1 MPISSEEKKREQE
14 YLDKV
19 MQVLLSCIEKEKQ
32 NLENKKSEVVELN
45 KTMMEDVGNDVGS
58 LGKFVDAYAYL
69 TEIRSRAGVMHN
81 TELEYA
87 RLNTM
92 KNSPYFARID
102 FKTSDGTLKV
112 YIGIGSLTD
121 PDNLDFYVFDWRS
134 PIAGMYYDFETG
146 PAYYNSPSG
155 IVEGEIPL
163 KRQFKIWKG
172 SLLWAYDTS
181 VAIEDEFLSEA
192 LSKSADS
199 KMQTIVCTIQREQN
213 RIIRDAQSRC
223 LIAFGPAGSGKTS
236 VAMQRA
242 AFFLYAERDSLTS
255 ANIMI
260 FSPNNVFSDY
270 ISEVL
275 PHLGEA
281 NVKSVTFSDY
291 ASSLFGDRYRFLPS
305 GELADFSVHASGIR
319 KKSVSLK
326 LSDRLYTA
334 LLDKINTLKSRD
346 PAFPD
351 MLYGD
356 KVIMTSAEMGRLY
369 TEDFSYLSVQ
379 GRMNKLYARIASFA
393 KDEYKRRLREAA
405 KVFSG
410 EDDTEAKEKLTKLR
424 WSIREEYKSFLD
436 FASRTLSSDPEV
448 IYLDVL
454 ASLDREICEYTKKNL
469 AGGTVY
475 SEDAAP
481 LLYILSA
488 TRDIK
493 NEIKYL
499 IVDEAQDYSLLHL
512 AAFKNC
518 FSKANMTFLGDT
530 NQAVCPLYKPASPED
545 IAGIFPDSK
554 IKNLQ
559 KSYRNTAQ
567 ISEFCDRILKLE
579 NHDYMKRSG
588 EKVTMARLKIK
599 EDCLKALVIESMR
612 LKEKNVTSAVI
623 FPTMAECRELYEK
636 YGKEHG
642 LTLVSEDDKNFVT
655 GNVIIPAYMAKGLE
669 FDAALI
675 PYNSY
680 EDESL
685 RNILY
690 TACTRALHI
699 LKLFR
704 Y

>member
-1 MPISSEEKKREQE
+1 MSISSEEKKREQE

-32 NLENKKSEVVELN
+32 NLENKKSEVIELN

-69 TEIRSRAGVMHN
+69 TEIGSRAGVMHN

-102 FKTSDGTLKV
+102 FKTPDGELKI
-112 YIGIGSLTD
+112 YIGTGSLTD
-121 PDNLDFYVFDWRS
+121 PDKLDFYVFDWRS
-134 PIAGMYYDFETG
+134 PIAGMYYDFEPG
-146 PAYYNSPSG
+146 RAFYSSPSG
-155 IVEGEIPL
+155 VVEGEITL

-172 SLLWAYDTS
+172 ELLWAYDTS

-192 LSKSADS
+192 LSKNADS

-213 RIIRDAQSRC
+213 QIIRDVQSRC

-242 AFFLYAERDSLTS
+242 AFFLYAERDSITS
-255 ANIMI
+255 SNIMI

-270 ISEVL
+270 ISDVL

-291 ASSLFGDRYRFLPS
+291 VSSLFGDRYRFLPS
-305 GELADFSVHASGIR
+305 GELSDFSVHPFGIR
-319 KKSVSLK
+319 KESAALK

-334 LLDKINTLKSRD
+334 LLDKINTLKSSD

-351 MLYGD
+351 MVYGG
-356 KVIMTSAEMGRLY
+356 KIIMSSKEMGRLY

-379 GRMNKLYARIASFA
+379 GRMNKLYARITSFA
-393 KDEYKRRLREAA
+393 RDEYKRRLREAA
-405 KVFSG
+405 KAFSG
-410 EDDTEAKEKLTKLR
+410 EDDSEAKEKFTKLR
-424 WSIREEYKSFLD
+424 WSIREEYKSFTL
-436 FASRTLSSDPEV
+436 FAERTLSSDPEV

-454 ASLDREICEYTKKNL
+454 ASLDTKVYEYTKKNL
-469 AGGTVY
+469 AKGIAQ
-475 SEDAAP
+475 SEDAAA

-499 IVDEAQDYSLLHL
+499 IVDEAQDYSPLHF

-530 NQAVCPLYKPASPED
+530 NQAVCPLYSPATPYD
-545 IAGIFPDSK
+545 IAKIFPDSK
-554 IKNLQ
+554 IQNLK

-588 EKVTMARLKIK
+588 DEVTMARLKIK
-599 EDCLKALVIESMR
+599 EDYLKALVIESMR

-623 FPTMAECRELYEK
+623 FPTLSECRELYEK
-636 YGKEHG
+636 YGREHG
-642 LTLVSEDDKNFVT
+642 LTLVSEEDKSFVT
-655 GNVIIPAYMAKGLE
+655 GSVIIPAYMAKGLE
-669 FDAALI
+669 FDAVLI

-680 EDESL
+680 EDEAL
-685 RNILY
+685 KNILY